1 MKTPLN
7 LKFQNML
14 LVFIFLNVFIFSSE
28 LNKSFTLPKI
38 LLLYLFS
45 FFCVLYSIFYIL
57 PTYKLKNL
65 KVWIFPLT
73 FLSILLFLT
82 ITSDNTYLAI
92 FGTYG
97 RFTGL
102 LFWLSVFILMFIS
115 AMTFENGK
123 NLINMLILVGV
134 CLTGYCTLQYFDS
147 DLVLKS
153 SGFKIIGTLGNPNYV
168 STLLG
173 VISTLFVW
181 KILHTQNKLAKIGL
195 ITALVSTLFVIKNS
209 ESSQGVFIFIIC
221 SFFYSGMKI
230 FFANKKLGITF
241 FSLLIPLLV
250 IGIFGL
256 LQRGPLAQL
265 LYQYSISLRGDYWRV
280 AISMFKSNILSG
292 IGIERYGI
300 EFQKYRDS
308 TAALRSSASLT
319 DDPHNEILYFLS
331 GGGMPLTL
339 SYFLVL
345 VLVLVISI
353 YGLRTTN
360 LGNREHI
367 LILLTIWIGFRI
379 ESLISVNQ
387 VTNNVIEWIIAGT
400 LIALSIDLKTAK
412 ERNQSNIRVN
422 NFKYNYLKNLVTLSL
437 TLIFALIIL
446 LPKLR
451 ADSNYSNYNQ
461 NLVSGMSKQTLI
473 EKKAII
479 IEMINQSPREL
490 IYRDVA
496 TRFMI
501 NTNDLE
507 NARILVDS
515 LIQLDPKYYSAY
527 ELEAEIYE
535 REGSLESAIN
545 SRLKALNLDPYDIPN
560 ILSLKKL
567 YLSLDNVG
575 ESSKIQ
581 DYLNKLNL
589 NPDLIT
595 KFGLE
600 TK

>member
-1 MKTPLN
+1 
-7 LKFQNML
+7 
-14 LVFIFLNVFIFSSE
+14 
-28 LNKSFTLPKI
+28 
-38 LLLYLFS
+38 
-45 FFCVLYSIFYIL
+45 
-57 PTYKLKNL
+57 
-65 KVWIFPLT
+65 
-73 FLSILLFLT
+73 
-82 ITSDNTYLAI
+82 
-92 FGTYG
+92 
-97 RFTGL
+97 
-102 LFWLSVFILMFIS
+102 MFMS
-115 AMTFENGK
+115 AMTFESGK
-123 NLINMLILVGV
+123 NLINMLILTGV
-134 CLTGYCTLQYFDS
+134 VLTGYCTLQYFDS
-147 DLVLKS
+147 NLVIKS

-181 KILHTQNKLAKIGL
+181 KFLHTQNKLAKFGL
-195 ITALVSTLFVIKNS
+195 TIALISALFVVKNS
-209 ESSQGVFIFIIC
+209 ESSQGIFIFVTC
-221 SFFYSGMKI
+221 SLFYAGMKI

-256 LQRGPLAQL
+256 VQRGPLAQL

-292 IGIERYGI
+292 VGIERYGI
-300 EFQKYRDS
+300 EFQNYRDA

-331 GGGMPLTL
+331 SGGILLTL

-345 VLVLVISI
+345 VLILAISI
-353 YGLRTTN
+353 YGLRNTN
-360 LGNREHI
+360 LRNREHV
-367 LILLTIWIGFRI
+367 LILLTAWIGFRI

-387 VTNNVIEWIIAGT
+387 VTNNVIEWIIAGS
-400 LIALSIDLKTAK
+400 LIALSIDLKLAK
-412 ERNQSNIRVN
+412 EKNIRMN
-422 NFKYNYLKNLVTLSL
+422 NFKNNYLKNLVTLSL
-437 TLIFALIIL
+437 TLIFTLIIIV
-446 LPKLR
+446 PKLR

-479 IEMINQSPREL
+479 IETINQSPYEL
-490 IYRDVA
+490 IYRDAA

-515 LIQLDPKYYSAY
+515 LIQLDSKYYSAY
-527 ELEAEIYE
+527 ELEAEIFE
-535 REGSLESAIN
+535 REGNLESAIN
-545 SRLKALNLDPYDIPN
+545 SRLIALNLDPYDIPN

-567 YLSLDNVG
+567 YLSLDNVE

-595 KFGLE
+595 KFGLAI
-600 TK
+600 K

>member
-1 MKTPLN
+1 
-7 LKFQNML
+7 
-14 LVFIFLNVFIFSSE
+14 
-28 LNKSFTLPKI
+28 
-38 LLLYLFS
+38 
-45 FFCVLYSIFYIL
+45 
-57 PTYKLKNL
+57 
-65 KVWIFPLT
+65 
-73 FLSILLFLT
+73 
-82 ITSDNTYLAI
+82 
-92 FGTYG
+92 
-97 RFTGL
+97 
-102 LFWLSVFILMFIS
+102 
-115 AMTFENGK
+115 
-123 NLINMLILVGV
+123 
-134 CLTGYCTLQYFDS
+134 
-147 DLVLKS
+147 
-153 SGFKIIGTLGNPNYV
+153 
-168 STLLG
+168 
-173 VISTLFVW
+173 
-181 KILHTQNKLAKIGL
+181 
-195 ITALVSTLFVIKNS
+195 
-209 ESSQGVFIFIIC
+209 
-221 SFFYSGMKI
+221 
-230 FFANKKLGITF
+230 
-241 FSLLIPLLV
+241 
-250 IGIFGL
+250 
-256 LQRGPLAQL
+256 
-265 LYQYSISLRGDYWRV
+265 
-280 AISMFKSNILSG
+280 
-292 IGIERYGI
+292 
-300 EFQKYRDS
+300 
-308 TAALRSSASLT
+308 LT

-367 LILLTIWIGFRI
+367 LILLTVWIGFRI

-400 LIALSIDLKTAK
+400 LTALSIDLKVA
-412 ERNQSNIRVN
+412 RGGNQNNIRIN
-422 NFKYNYLKNLVTLSL
+422 NFKNNYLKNLVMLSL
-437 TLIFALIIL
+437 TLIFALMIL
-446 LPKLR
+446 VPKLR

-461 NLVSGMSKQTLI
+461 NLVSGMSKQTLT

-479 IEMINQSPREL
+479 IETINQSPHEL
-490 IYRDVA
+490 IYRDAA

-515 LIQLDPKYYSAY
+515 LIQLDSDYYSAY
-527 ELEAEIYE
+527 ELEAEIFE
-535 REGSLESAIN
+535 REGNLESAIN

-600 TK
+600 IK

>member
-1 MKTPLN
+1 MKIPLN
-7 LKFQNML
+7 FKFQNTL

-38 LLLYLFS
+38 LLLYSFS
-45 FFCVLYSIFYIL
+45 FFCILYLIFYIL

-65 KVWIFPLT
+65 KIWIFPLT
-73 FLSILLFLT
+73 FLSILLLLT

-102 LFWLSVFILMFIS
+102 LFWLSIFILMFMS
-115 AMTFENGK
+115 AMTFESGK
-123 NLINMLILVGV
+123 NLINMLILTGV
-134 CLTGYCTLQYFDS
+134 VLTGYCTLQYFDS
-147 DLVLKS
+147 NLVIKS

-181 KILHTQNKLAKIGL
+181 KFLHTQNKLAKFGL
-195 ITALVSTLFVIKNS
+195 TIALISALFVVKNS
-209 ESSQGVFIFIIC
+209 ESSQGIFIFVTC
-221 SFFYSGMKI
+221 SLFYAGMKI

-256 LQRGPLAQL
+256 VQRGPLAQL

-292 IGIERYGI
+292 VGIERYGI
-300 EFQKYRDS
+300 EFQNYRDA

-331 GGGMPLTL
+331 SGGILLTL

-345 VLVLVISI
+345 VLILAISI
-353 YGLRTTN
+353 YGLRNTN
-360 LGNREHI
+360 LRNREHV
-367 LILLTIWIGFRI
+367 LILLTAWIGFRI

-387 VTNNVIEWIIAGT
+387 VTNNVIEWIIAGS
-400 LIALSIDLKTAK
+400 LIALSIDLKLAK
-412 ERNQSNIRVN
+412 EKNIRMN
-422 NFKYNYLKNLVTLSL
+422 NFKNNYLKNLVTLSL
-437 TLIFALIIL
+437 TLIFTLIIIV
-446 LPKLR
+446 PKLR

-479 IEMINQSPREL
+479 IETINQSPYEL
-490 IYRDVA
+490 IYRDAA

-515 LIQLDPKYYSAY
+515 LIQLDSKYYSAY
-527 ELEAEIYE
+527 ELEAEIFE
-535 REGSLESAIN
+535 REGNLESAIN
-545 SRLKALNLDPYDIPN
+545 SRLIALNLDPYDIPN

-567 YLSLDNVG
+567 YLSLDNVE

-595 KFGLE
+595 KFGLAI
-600 TK
+600 K

>member
-1 MKTPLN
+1 L
-7 LKFQNML
+7 
-14 LVFIFLNVFIFSSE
+14 
-28 LNKSFTLPKI
+28 
-38 LLLYLFS
+38 
-45 FFCVLYSIFYIL
+45 IFYIL
-57 PTYKLKNL
+57 PTNKLKNL

-241 FSLLIPLLV
+241 FSLLMPLLV

-256 LQRGPLAQL
+256 LQKGPLAQL

-300 EFQKYRDS
+300 EFQKYR
-308 TAALRSSASLT
+308 
-319 DDPHNEILYFLS
+319 
-331 GGGMPLTL
+331 
-339 SYFLVL
+339 VL
-345 VLVLVISI
+345 I
-353 YGLRTTN
+353 
-360 LGNREHI
+360 
-367 LILLTIWIGFRI
+367 
-379 ESLISVNQ
+379 
-387 VTNNVIEWIIAGT
+387 
-400 LIALSIDLKTAK
+400 
-412 ERNQSNIRVN
+412 
-422 NFKYNYLKNLVTLSL
+422 
-437 TLIFALIIL
+437 
-446 LPKLR
+446 
-451 ADSNYSNYNQ
+451 
-461 NLVSGMSKQTLI
+461 
-473 EKKAII
+473 
-479 IEMINQSPREL
+479 
-490 IYRDVA
+490 
-496 TRFMI
+496 
-501 NTNDLE
+501 
-507 NARILVDS
+507 
-515 LIQLDPKYYSAY
+515 
-527 ELEAEIYE
+527 
-535 REGSLESAIN
+535 
-545 SRLKALNLDPYDIPN
+545 
-560 ILSLKKL
+560 
-567 YLSLDNVG
+567 
-575 ESSKIQ
+575 
-581 DYLNKLNL
+581 
-589 NPDLIT
+589 
-595 KFGLE
+595 
-600 TK
+600 

>member
-1 MKTPLN
+1 
-7 LKFQNML
+7 
-14 LVFIFLNVFIFSSE
+14 
-28 LNKSFTLPKI
+28 
-38 LLLYLFS
+38 
-45 FFCVLYSIFYIL
+45 
-57 PTYKLKNL
+57 
-65 KVWIFPLT
+65 
-73 FLSILLFLT
+73 
-82 ITSDNTYLAI
+82 
-92 FGTYG
+92 
-97 RFTGL
+97 
-102 LFWLSVFILMFIS
+102 
-115 AMTFENGK
+115 
-123 NLINMLILVGV
+123 
-134 CLTGYCTLQYFDS
+134 
-147 DLVLKS
+147 
-153 SGFKIIGTLGNPNYV
+153 
-168 STLLG
+168 
-173 VISTLFVW
+173 
-181 KILHTQNKLAKIGL
+181 
-195 ITALVSTLFVIKNS
+195 
-209 ESSQGVFIFIIC
+209 
-221 SFFYSGMKI
+221 
-230 FFANKKLGITF
+230 
-241 FSLLIPLLV
+241 
-250 IGIFGL
+250 
-256 LQRGPLAQL
+256 
-265 LYQYSISLRGDYWRV
+265 
-280 AISMFKSNILSG
+280 
-292 IGIERYGI
+292 
-300 EFQKYRDS
+300 
-308 TAALRSSASLT
+308 
-319 DDPHNEILYFLS
+319 
-331 GGGMPLTL
+331 
-339 SYFLVL
+339 
-345 VLVLVISI
+345 LVISI

-367 LILLTIWIGFRI
+367 LILLTVWIGFRI

-400 LIALSIDLKTAK
+400 LIALSVDLKIAK
-412 ERNQSNIRVN
+412 ERKQNNTRKI
-422 NFKYNYLKNLVTLSL
+422 NFKNNYLKNLVTLSL
-437 TLIFALIIL
+437 TLIFSLIIL

-479 IEMINQSPREL
+479 IETINQSPREL